1 MATPNLN
8 LQEIELTDN
17 LRTDFVNKINN
28 NMSILDER
36 YGQLAEGLLERT
48 NQTNIEDAL
57 NSLEGLYN
65 VSNATATSGD
75 IAIGK
80 TAYINGGLAVGTM
93 SPKQQINVE
102 LTGANATQVGYV
114 SGYGAGTD
122 QNGNLVIW
130 AMSNS
135 VAYEH
140 FNFVDTSIGAGT
152 VGVGWNIT
160 TAYDTA
166 DPANVPHACT
176 ITGLSEYDIIN
187 INLNVNG
194 IDATD
199 DYITIE
205 VSLTVE

>member
-36 YGQLAEGLLERT
+36 YGQLVEGLLERT

-57 NSLEGLYN
+57 NSLDGLYD
-65 VSNATATSGD
+65 VSNATATAED
-75 IAIGK
+75 IAKDK
-80 TAYINGGLAVGTM
+80 TAYINGGLATGTLL
-93 SPKQQINVE
+93 KRQTINVE
-102 LTGANATQVGYV
+102 LTGSNSTQVGYV

-130 AMSNS
+130 AMSNTAS
-135 VAYEH
+135 YEH
-140 FNFVDTSIGAGT
+140 INFVDTSIGAGT
-152 VGVGWNIT
+152 AGNGWNIT
-160 TAYDTA
+160 TGFDTSDA
-166 DPANVPHACT
+166 VDIPHACT
-176 ITGLSEYDIIN
+176 ITGLSEYDTIN
-187 INLNVNG
+187 ITLNVNG
-194 IDATD
+194 VDGTD

-205 VSLTVE
+205 VTLTAE